1 MKTLTQHPV
10 LLSIL
15 IAMFVV
21 NQIAI
26 SSVSQAM
33 GATHT
38 LIQNLFGAQTA
49 NAMEL
54 MMPVVNEDTNTT
66 HLQTMPTITEVFGEA
81 GSGDVV
87 ADAMGV
93 MLATGTPFYAPEGIS
108 FDDAVGSLQVWGS
121 YEKME
126 LAADMMERYSRI
138 ISIFPCNF
146 CCGSPNN
153 VTLNGNCGCAHA
165 RAARGFFKYMLAQ
178 YGDTYSNDQLYGEAY
193 RWQAIWYPSGV
204 VEDYLLATG
213 RGDMLG
219 HKTHG
224 GAGGDG
230 AHGMPL

>member
-1 MKTLTQHPV
+1 MKLLTQHPV
-10 LLSIL
+10 LLSVL
-15 IAMFVV
+15 IAVFVV

-26 SSVSQAM
+26 GSVSQAM
-33 GATHT
+33 GTTHG
-38 LIQNLFGAQTA
+38 LIASMFGISTA

-66 HLQTMPTITEVFGEA
+66 HLRVMPTITQVPGEA

-93 MLATGTPFYAPEGIS
+93 MLATGMPFYAPEGIS
-108 FDDAVGSLQVWGS
+108 FDDAVGSLQVWGT

-126 LAADMMERYSRI
+126 LAADLMERYSRI

-146 CCGSPNN
+146 CCGGPTN

-165 RAARGFFKYMLAQ
+165 RAARGFFKYMLSQ

-213 RGDMLG
+213 RGEVLG

-224 GAGGDG
+224 GAGDDG
-230 AHGMPL
+230 AHGIAL